1 MRIGLFSA
9 IAFAAVILDS
19 ALAPEIEILG
29 ARPDLLVLVV
39 VYGSLLVGGRQAIV
53 AGFLMGVASDA
64 DIPSYLG
71 LNALALSITGLA
83 TFRVWNHLVRASVL
97 VQCAVIF
104 AATLL
109 HDVIYYLGYYRNHLD
124 MFGRF
129 IIRYSIP
136 GALYTAAIG
145 VVIYA
150 LARALGLRE
159 VSGGSLG

>member
-1 MRIGLFSA
+1 MKLGLFAA
-9 IAFAAVILDS
+9 IAFVAVLLDS

-39 VYGSLLVGGRQAIV
+39 VYGSLLIGGRTAVV
-53 AGFLMGVASDA
+53 AGFLMGLASDA
-64 DIPSYLG
+64 DIPAYLG
-71 LNALALSITGLA
+71 LNALALSVTGLA
-83 TFRVWNHLVRASVL
+83 TFRIWNQLVRASVL

-104 AATLL
+104 SATMLR
-109 HDVIYYLGYYRNHLD
+109 DVIYYLGYYRNHLD

-129 IIRYSIP
+129 IVRYSIP

-145 VVIYA
+145 AVIF
-150 LARALGLRE
+150 LIARLMGLRE

>member
-1 MRIGLFSA
+1 MRTGIFAGL
-9 IAFAAVILDS
+9 AFAAVVLDT
-19 ALAPEIEILG
+19 AFAPEIELFG
-29 ARPDLLVLVV
+29 ARPDLMVLVV
-39 VYGSLLVGGRQAIV
+39 VYGSLLVGGRAAIV

-64 DIPSYLG
+64 DIPTYLG
-71 LNALALSITGLA
+71 LNALALSVTGLA
-83 TFRVWNHLVRASVL
+83 TERVWNHLVRASLL

-104 AATLL
+104 AATML

-129 IIRYSIP
+129 LLRYSIP

-145 VVIYA
+145 AVVYVI
-150 LARALGLRE
+150 ARSMGLKE